1 MTEPTQADPGT
12 PSPAPATETPEARI
26 AALEAQ
32 LGEARAEHL
41 RLLAEMD
48 NQRKRMAREA
58 ESARRFANERLLGD
72 LLPVVD
78 GLEAGLKVQAADAGK
93 LREGMEMTLR
103 LLEKA
108 IAGSGATA
116 VDPAGAAFDPA
127 MHQAMSMVDAPGHAP
142 GAVVT
147 VFQKGYVLGER
158 LLRPAMV
165 AVARDPA

>member
-1 MTEPTQADPGT
+1 MTEPTHADAGT
-12 PSPAPATETPEARI
+12 PSPEPAADGPEARL

-32 LGEARAEHL
+32 LGEARGEHL

-48 NQRKRMAREA
+48 NQRKRLAREA

-78 GLEAGLKVQAADAGK
+78 GLEAGLKVQGADAAK

-108 IAGSGATA
+108 IVGTGATA
-116 VDPAGAAFDPA
+116 LDPTGAPFDPTL
-127 MHQAMSMVDAPGHAP
+127 HQAMSMVDAAGHAP

-147 VFQKGYVLGER
+147 VFQRGYVLGER

-165 AVARDPA
+165 AVARDPS